1 MRIIFCDDDPAIL
14 EQIQKYVAEF
24 FRTNKLPQ
32 PEYASY
38 CSGDKLLQQEDRADI
53 AFLDV
58 EMPGRSGI
66 YIGAELK
73 ERNPRIKILILTA
86 YPDYLDEAMRFQ
98 VFRYLS
104 KPIDKNR
111 LFRNLKDAL
120 HQYNMDS
127 SEYAIETVNE
137 VIVRRAD
144 EILCVETQGRKTKVY
159 TTDGDWDSI
168 QNMDHWRDTLTV
180 PCFYSPH
187 RSFIVNMQHISEIG
201 KDIVKIR
208 HGDREVCA
216 YVARRKYSS
225 FKEQLL
231 LYLESTK

>member
-1 MRIIFCDDDPAIL
+1 MRIIFCDDDPTIL

-38 CSGDKLLQQEDRADI
+38 CSGDQLLQQEDRADI

-120 HQYNMDS
+120 YQYNMDS
-127 SEYAIETVNE
+127 SEYAIETVNGI
-137 VIVRRAD
+137 IVRRAD
-144 EILCVETQGRKTKVY
+144 EILGVETQGRKTKVY
-159 TTDGDWDSI
+159 TKEGSWDSI
-168 QNMDHWRDTLTV
+168 QNMDHWRDVLTV

-187 RSFIVNMQHISEIG
+187 RSFIVNMQYISEIG
-201 KDIVKIR
+201 KDIVKVR
-208 HGDREVCA
+208 CGGMEFSA
-216 YVARRKYSS
+216 YVARRKYPS

>member
-1 MRIIFCDDDPAIL
+1 MRIIFCDDDPTIL

-38 CSGDKLLQQEDRADI
+38 CSGDQLLQQEDRADI

-66 YIGAELK
+66 YIGAKLK

-120 HQYNMDS
+120 YQYNMDS
-127 SEYAIETVNE
+127 SEYAIETVNGI
-137 VIVRRAD
+137 IVRRAD
-144 EILCVETQGRKTKVY
+144 EILGVETQGRKTKVY
-159 TTDGDWDSI
+159 TKDGSWDSI
-168 QNMDHWRDTLTV
+168 QNMDHWRDVLTV

-187 RSFIVNMQHISEIG
+187 RSFIVNMQYISEIG
-201 KDIVKIR
+201 KDIVKVR
-208 HGDREVCA
+208 CGDMEFSA

-225 FKEQLL
+225 FKEQFL

>member
-1 MRIIFCDDDPAIL
+1 MRIIFCDDDPVIL

-38 CSGDKLLQQEDRADI
+38 CSGDQLLQQEDRADI

-66 YIGAELK
+66 HIGAELK

-98 VFRYLS
+98 VFRYLT

-144 EILCVETQGRKTKVY
+144 EIICVETKERKTRVY
-159 TTDGDWDSI
+159 TTDGKWESI
-168 QNMDHWRDTLTV
+168 QNMEYWRNTLTV

-187 RSFIVNMQHISEIG
+187 RSFIVNMQYISEIG
-201 KDIVKIR
+201 KDSVKVR
-208 HGDREVCA
+208 CGSREVCA
-216 YVARRKYSS
+216 YVARRKYTS
-225 FKEQLL
+225 FKEHYL

>member
-1 MRIIFCDDDPAIL
+1 MRIIFCDDDPTIL

-38 CSGDKLLQQEDRADI
+38 CSGDELLQKEDRADI

-120 HQYNMDS
+120 YQYNMDS
-127 SEYAIETVNE
+127 SEYAIETVNGI
-137 VIVRRAD
+137 IVRRAD
-144 EILCVETQGRKTKVY
+144 EILGVETQGRKTKVY
-159 TTDGDWDSI
+159 TKEGSWDSI
-168 QNMDHWRDTLTV
+168 QNMDHWRDVLTV

-187 RSFIVNMQHISEIG
+187 RSFIVNMQYISEIG
-201 KDIVKIR
+201 KDIVKVR
-208 HGDREVCA
+208 CGGMEFSA
-216 YVARRKYSS
+216 YVARRKYPS

>member
-1 MRIIFCDDDPAIL
+1 MRIIFCDDDPTIL

-24 FRTNKLPQ
+24 FRTNKLLQ

-38 CSGDKLLQQEDRADI
+38 CSGDQLLQQEDRADI

-120 HQYNMDS
+120 YQYNMDS
-127 SEYAIETVNE
+127 SEYAIETVNGI
-137 VIVRRAD
+137 IVRRAD
-144 EILCVETQGRKTKVY
+144 EILGVETQGRKTKVY
-159 TTDGDWDSI
+159 TKEGSWDSI
-168 QNMDHWRDTLTV
+168 QNMDHWRDVLTV

-187 RSFIVNMQHISEIG
+187 RSFIVNMQYISEIG
-201 KDIVKIR
+201 KDIVKVR
-208 HGDREVCA
+208 CGGMECSA
-216 YVARRKYSS
+216 YVARRKYPS

>member
-1 MRIIFCDDDPAIL
+1 MRIIFCDDDPTIL

-24 FRTNKLPQ
+24 FRTNKLAQ

-38 CSGDKLLQQEDRADI
+38 CSGDQLLQQEDRADI

-120 HQYNMDS
+120 YQYNMDS
-127 SEYAIETVNE
+127 SEYAIETVNGI
-137 VIVRRAD
+137 IVRRAD
-144 EILCVETQGRKTKVY
+144 EILGVETQGRKTKVY
-159 TTDGDWDSI
+159 TKEGSWDSI
-168 QNMDHWRDTLTV
+168 QNMDHWRDVLTV

-187 RSFIVNMQHISEIG
+187 RSFIVNMQYISEIG
-201 KDIVKIR
+201 KDSVKIK
-208 HGDREVCA
+208 HGGREFCA
-216 YVARRKYSS
+216 YVARRKYSD
-225 FKEQLL
+225 FKEQFL

>member
-1 MRIIFCDDDPAIL
+1 
-14 EQIQKYVAEF
+14 
-24 FRTNKLPQ
+24 
-32 PEYASY
+32 
-38 CSGDKLLQQEDRADI
+38 
-53 AFLDV
+53 
-58 EMPGRSGI
+58 MPGRSGI

-120 HQYNMDS
+120 HQYNIDS

-137 VIVRRAD
+137 VIIRRAD

-168 QNMDHWRDTLTV
+168 QNMGHWRDILTV

-187 RSFIVNMQHISEIG
+187 RSFIVNMQYISQIG
-201 KDIVKIR
+201 KDSVKIR
-208 HGDREVCA
+208 HGSREVCA
-216 YVARRKYSS
+216 YVAHRKYSS
-225 FKEQLL
+225 FKEQFL

>member
-24 FRTNKLPQ
+24 FRNNKLPQ

-66 YIGAELK
+66 YIGAKLK

-137 VIVRRAD
+137 VIIRRAD

-168 QNMDHWRDTLTV
+168 QNMDHWRDILTV

-187 RSFIVNMQHISEIG
+187 RSFIVNMQYISQIG
-201 KDIVKIR
+201 KDSVKIR
-208 HGDREVCA
+208 HGSREFCA

-225 FKEQLL
+225 FKEQFL